1 MSGMPKDAAMFAV
14 QLLPCFQG
22 NRATTLNSLD
32 EKKNAYIGTYLPQ

>member
-14 QLLPCFQG
+14 HLPPCFQG

-32 EKKNAYIGTYLPQ
+32 EKKKMHI